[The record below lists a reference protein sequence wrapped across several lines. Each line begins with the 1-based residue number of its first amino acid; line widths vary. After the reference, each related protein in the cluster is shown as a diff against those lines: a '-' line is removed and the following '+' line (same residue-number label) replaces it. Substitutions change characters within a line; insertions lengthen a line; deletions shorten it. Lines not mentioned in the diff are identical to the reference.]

1 MRRAAAKALRT
12 TIQCTV
18 RGLRVNR
25 RGSVLPSRTAA
36 YARYL
41 SSSSTPPARSNG
53 TSSPSKPDRV
63 LGEPLQSSMYFR
75 RASFALVSALVG
87 YGAWYSYNGDSTDA
101 VSRAYSTSASSSAN
115 AAAPTRSVLVIGAD
129 ELQTGTFVGEGPI
142 SKTTDNDGRRVL
154 EMLTPEQA
162 TEKLRKSEQSYFVN
176 RGQGVLR
183 YDMVQLPSND
193 PIEDDHAEKIVE
205 MPSSRTADGSG
216 SSDWM
221 FWGVFD
227 GHSGWTTSA
236 KLRQTLISFVARE
249 LNDTY
254 KAASGLTP
262 SQEAVESAIKTGFL
276 RLDDEIVH
284 QSVQKVLQS
293 NNKIVGAE
301 MLAPALSGSCALLSF
316 YDSRSKLLRVAC
328 TGDSRAVLGR
338 RSSSGKW
345 TATALSVD
353 QTGSN
358 PDEAARL
365 RKLHPGEEHVVRNG
379 RVLGGLEPTRAFGD
393 ASYKWTRDIADKLRQ
408 QFFGRTV
415 SPLLKTPPYVTA
427 EPVVTTTKIEPEK
440 GDFVVMATD
449 GLWEMLTTEEVVG
462 LVGKWIESQAS
473 STTNSQFDS
482 VWSRVFGS
490 QSAKLPVEPSQGAKG
505 GDADG
510 QKTPIRLRQ
519 WGVSPDEMDRFVVKD
534 KNVATHL
541 IRNALGGKNQEQV
554 SALLTLPSP
563 YSRRYRDDLTVQ
575 VIFFGYSEKTGE
587 VLVNN
592 EATAEANKG
601 ALKAK
606 LPAIMVVLDNHEYTT
621 EEEKRLKEDRNR
633 IKYWKKWGPY
643 VSERQWAT
651 VREDYSADG
660 DAWSHFTHDDA
671 RSRAFRWGED
681 GIAGVCDTHG
691 FQNIAFAFWNEKD
704 PFLKER
710 LFGLSNPQGNHGESL
725 KEAHFHLD
733 NTPHSYM
740 KYLYKYPQ
748 NAFPY
753 EDLLKEN
760 ARRGKEDKEYQLLDT
775 GIFEEDRYWDIFIET
790 AKEDDDPE
798 ELLFRVTAWNRGPD
812 PAPLH
817 IIPLVWFRNTWAWG
831 REAVDKKPSI
841 QVAGENLVKTKHH
854 SLGERN
860 FLLSPSPGVGP
871 SGEDVEPK
879 LMFTEN
885 DTNYELLYG
894 GENPQPYVKD
904 AFHRYIVDG
913 EKGAVNPAQIGTKCA
928 AQFAF
933 NEDGGVKPGEC
944 AVVRFRISRKQDTYL
959 DEEEFDDIIER
970 KREEADEFYYHISPL
985 PMADD
990 LRNIQRQA
998 FAGMM
1003 WCKQHYLFIWDEWAN
1018 GDPSQP
1024 PPPPDRKGIRNSQWK
1039 HLHCDD
1045 ILSMPDSWEYP
1056 FFAAWDTSFHCITL
1070 AMIDP
1075 DFAKKQLD
1083 LFTREWYC
1091 HPNGQLPAYEWNFGD
1106 VNPPVHAWATFRVFK
1121 IERKMY
1127 GRQDLDFLERVFQKL
1142 LMNFTWWVNR
1152 KDVDGKN
1159 VFEGGFLGLDN
1170 IGLFNRSEPLPT
1182 GGTLE
1187 QADSTGWMAFYCLNM
1202 LNIALELA
1210 KHRRI
1215 YEDIA
1220 SKFFEHFILIS
1231 DAMTF
1236 RMGQK
1241 DEKSLWNDEDGFYY
1255 DAISWGGPWIQQ
1267 LPVRSLVGLIPLYA
1281 TLTLEPELINKL
1293 PNFKK
1298 RVDWFIENRCDVA
1311 ERTMHSIAKRGKGNR
1326 ILLSLVS
1333 KDRLVRI
1340 LERMLNED
1348 EFFSP
1353 HGIRSMSKH
1362 HKDHPFSMEVNGQ
1375 TFKVGYVPGDS
1386 DSGLFGGNSNWRG
1399 PIWLCVNF
1407 LLVESLQRFYLFFG
1421 QQLQVE
1427 CPVGSG
1433 DMMHLGHVSEEIQHR
1448 LQHLMARGDDGRRS
1462 INAGNDTLDFDP
1474 NWRDYLW
1481 FYEFFDGDSG
1491 RGLGATHQCGWT
1503 GLIARMIHDTGVNC
1517 RLPQTPRTPSVGM
1530 SHYFDDIFHR
1540 HAGGMHT
1547 PKTPGSPNA
1556 PRLRRSSTSR
1566 SIAARSDFDGH
1577 ANGYD
1582 EDEEEADDDV
1592 MTRRGSVMNLHTP
1605 ARMREKAEADA
1616 HLHTYISQQL
1626 ERVKLEQG
1634 TDQEYADGEEFEAKP

>member
-1 MRRAAAKALRT
+1 MRRAAVKAFRT
-12 TIQCTV
+12 TLQCTV
-18 RGLRVNR
+18 RGLRVSR
-25 RGSVLPSRTAA
+25 RGSFLQTAA
-36 YARYL
+36 SYHQPGARYL
-41 SSSSTPPARSNG
+41 SSSASASVRAARPTPIPTPR
-53 TSSPSKPDRV
+53 PEHV
-63 LGEPLQSSMYFR
+63 LGEPLRSSMYIR
-75 RASFALVSALVG
+75 RASVALASVLVG
-87 YGAWYSYNGDSTDA
+87 YGAWMTYSGDSSHSSLI
-101 VSRAYSTSASSSAN
+101 SRAYSTSKSSTSD
-115 AAAPTRSVLVIGAD
+115 AAVPTRSVLVIGQD
-129 ELQTGTFVGEGPI
+129 ELHTGTIVGDGPI
-142 SKTTDNDGRRVL
+142 SKSTDDNGRKVL

-162 TEKLRKSEQSYFVN
+162 TQRLRKNEQSYFVN
-176 RGQGVLR
+176 RGQGVVR

-205 MPSSRTADGSG
+205 IGNG
-216 SSDWM
+216 GSDWM

-236 KLRQTLISFVARE
+236 KLRQALISFVARE
-249 LNDTY
+249 LNSTY

-262 SQEAVESAIKTGFL
+262 TQDAVETAIKTGFT

-316 YDSRSKLLRVAC
+316 YDSKSKLLRVAC

-338 RSSSGKW
+338 RSDSGKW

-353 QTGSN
+353 QTGGN

-365 RKLHPGEEHVVRNG
+365 RKQHPGEEHVVRNG

-393 ASYKWTRDIADKLRQ
+393 ASYKWTREISEKLRA
-408 QFFGRTV
+408 QFFGRSV

-427 EPVVTTTKIEPEK
+427 EPVVTTTKIEPEL

-473 STTNSQFDS
+473 TLLG
-482 VWSRVFGS
+482 SRKSG
-490 QSAKLPVEPSQGAKG
+490 LPVETRGSS

-519 WGVSPDEMDRFVVKD
+519 WGVSPDNMDRFVVED

-575 VIFFGYSEKTGE
+575 VIFFGYGDKTGE
-587 VLVNN
+587 VVCSS
-592 EATAEANKG
+592 
-601 ALKAK
+601 
-606 LPAIMVVLDNHEYTT
+606 IMVVFDNHEFLT

-633 IKYWKKWGPY
+633 LKYWKKWGPY

-651 VREDYSADG
+651 VREDYSEDG
-660 DAWSHFTHDDA
+660 DAWSHFPHDHA
-671 RSRAFRWGED
+671 RSRAYRWGED
-681 GIAGVCDTHG
+681 GIAGVCDSHG
-691 FQNIAFAFWNEKD
+691 LQNISFAFWNEKD

-748 NAFPY
+748 KPFPY
-753 EDLLKEN
+753 KDLLDEN
-760 ARRGKEDKEYQLLDT
+760 ARRTKKDTEYQILDT
-775 GIFEEDRYWDIFIET
+775 GVFEEDRYWDIFIET
-790 AKEDDDPE
+790 AKEDDNPDE
-798 ELLFRVTAWNRGPD
+798 MLFRVTAWNRGPD

-817 IIPLVWFRNTWAWG
+817 IVPHVWFRNTWAWG
-831 REAVDKKPSI
+831 REAADKKPSI
-841 QVAGENLVKTKHH
+841 EAHAENLVKSKHPT
-854 SLGERN
+854 LGDRYV
-860 FLLSPSPGVGP
+860 LLSPSPGTGP
-871 SGEDVEPK
+871 SGEDVQPEI
-879 LMFTEN
+879 MFTEN
-885 DTNYELLYG
+885 DTNYKLLYDG
-894 GENPQPYVKD
+894 KNEQPYVKD
-904 AFHRYIVDG
+904 AFHRHIVDG
-913 EKGAVNPAQIGTKCA
+913 DKKAVNPAQTGTKFA

-933 NEDGGVKPGEC
+933 NEAGGVAPGEC
-944 AVVRFRISRKQDTYL
+944 AVVRFRFSKRDDPYL
-959 DEEEFDDIIER
+959 DEEEFDDLIEK
-970 KREEADEFYYHISPL
+970 KREEADDFYYRISPL
-985 PMADD
+985 PMPDD

-1024 PPPPDRKGIRNSQWK
+1024 PPPPGRKGIRNSAWK

-1075 DFAKKQLD
+1075 EFAKKQLD

-1121 IERKMY
+1121 IERKLY

-1220 SKFFEHFILIS
+1220 TKFFEHFILIS

-1241 DEKSLWNDEDGFYY
+1241 DEQSLWNDEDGFYY

-1281 TLTLEPELINKL
+1281 TLTLEPELMNKL
-1293 PNFKK
+1293 PTFKK
-1298 RVDWFIENRCDVA
+1298 RVEWFIANRADTA
-1311 ERTMHSIAKRGKGNR
+1311 ERTMHSISKRGKGNR

-1333 KDRLVRI
+1333 KDRLTKI
-1340 LERMLNED
+1340 LERMLDED
-1348 EFFSP
+1348 EFFSD
-1353 HGIRSMSKH
+1353 HGIRSLSKY
-1362 HKDHPFSMEVNGQ
+1362 HKDHPYSMDVNGQ
-1375 TFKVGYVPGDS
+1375 TFRVGYVPGDS

-1421 QQLQVE
+1421 QELKVE

-1433 DMMHLGHVSEEIQHR
+1433 DLMHLGHVSEEIQHR
-1448 LQHLMARGDDGRRS
+1448 LQHLFARGDDGRRS

-1481 FYEFFDGDSG
+1481 FYEFFDGDTG

-1503 GLIARMIHDTGVNC
+1503 GLIARMIHDTGVTC
-1517 RLPQTPRTPSVGM
+1517 RLPQTPRTPSAGM
-1530 SHYFDDIFHR
+1530 AHYFDDIFHR
-1540 HAGGMHT
+1540 HDGGMQT
-1547 PKTPGSPNA
+1547 PKSPVS
-1556 PRLRRSSTSR
+1556 PRLRRTSTSR
-1566 SIAARSDFDGH
+1566 SISARSDFGGTDVTG
-1577 ANGYD
+1577 D
-1582 EDEEEADDDV
+1582 EDDEDDEQL
-1592 MTRRGSVMNLHTP
+1592 TRRGS
-1605 ARMREKAEADA
+1605 ADLIA
-1616 HLHTYISQQL
+1616 LADPERLQERQQADTHLHTYISQQL
-1626 ERVKLEQG
+1626 ERVRLEQ
-1634 TDQEYADGEEFEAKP
+1634 DGIGPVEGDEFEATP